1 MVDLPVL
8 RPGNSVLLKL
18 DDESKWKGP
27 AVVLEE
33 SATPRSY
40 EVFTEKEEEK
50 RRNRRYLQLLPDGFL
65 GITLK
70 TVDSSEQSPQKVH
83 MDLDLPAELIARK
96 PNITRSGRLSKP
108 AERLA
113 YEKRVTTYCQ

>member
-27 AVVLEE
+27 AMVQEE
-33 SATPRSY
+33 STTPRSY

-50 RRNRRYLQLLPDGFL
+50 RRNRRYLQLLHDGFL

-70 TVDSSEQSPQKVH
+70 TVESSEQSPQKVH
-83 MDLDLPAELIARK
+83 MDLDLRAELIARK

-113 YEKRVTTYCQ
+113 YERRVTTYCQ